1 MPAARLSL
9 GLDRMNLPLPAAQD
23 PVLAVTDLVM
33 GFAGTVVLDHVSFDV
48 RRGEVHALLGQNGAG
63 KSTLIK
69 ILAGMYLPL
78 AGRIQ
83 LGGRDIHPAVERV
96 AINFIHQDLGLVDA
110 MSVGENIA
118 IGAGYPRRGG
128 LIAWRQVER
137 AARDALETMASDI
150 EPLRRVA
157 DLSLAEKSIVAIAR
171 ALATNCEV
179 LVLDEPTAA
188 LPEADVERLFAALE
202 RLRDRGLGIVYVTHR
217 LDEVSRLANRV
228 TVLRDGRRI
237 ATAEV
242 AATTPQQLVEMI
254 VGRNVVDSDISSVKT
269 DEGSQL
275 IIDGLKAGEVGPV
288 SFSLMPG
295 ETLALVGLRGAGH
308 ETIAR
313 AVFGDAKIESGLIKL
328 SGKVVWLNSPAS
340 AIACG
345 IGFISSKRAE
355 ESVAATLSVRE
366 NLFMNPGVT
375 GIGPLNWLSLARE
388 QERSARVI
396 DKYSIRPRDSERSML
411 TLSGGNQQKVI
422 VARWLEGNVALLI
435 LEEPTAG
442 VDVGSK
448 AEIYSLMQQ
457 FLSMG
462 SAILLVSTDF
472 EEVARVAHR
481 ALVFDRGRIVA
492 EISRSEMTVARLTS
506 LAAGD
511 MMNEK
516 AV

>member
-1 MPAARLSL
+1 
-9 GLDRMNLPLPAAQD
+9 
-23 PVLAVTDLVM
+23 
-33 GFAGTVVLDHVSFDV
+33 
-48 RRGEVHALLGQNGAG
+48 
-63 KSTLIK
+63 
-69 ILAGMYLPL
+69 
-78 AGRIQ
+78 
-83 LGGRDIHPAVERV
+83 
-96 AINFIHQDLGLVDA
+96 
-110 MSVGENIA
+110 
-118 IGAGYPRRGG
+118 
-128 LIAWRQVER
+128 
-137 AARDALETMASDI
+137 
-150 EPLRRVA
+150 
-157 DLSLAEKSIVAIAR
+157 
-171 ALATNCEV
+171 
-179 LVLDEPTAA
+179 
-188 LPEADVERLFAALE
+188 
-202 RLRDRGLGIVYVTHR
+202 
-217 LDEVSRLANRV
+217 
-228 TVLRDGRRI
+228 
-237 ATAEV
+237 
-242 AATTPQQLVEMI
+242 
-254 VGRNVVDSDISSVKT
+254 
-269 DEGSQL
+269 
-275 IIDGLKAGEVGPV
+275 
-288 SFSLMPG
+288 MPG

-328 SGKVVWLNSPAS
+328 SGKVVRLNSPAS

-396 DKYSIRPRDSERSML
+396 DKYSIRPRDSERSVL